1 MLDVPM
7 SLALGGV
14 MFEPKLLSRAL
25 FLMLLLG
32 LSEAHSQI
40 VMPSQLHETLDVEL
54 YSLRDEVTLYKGDPQ
69 ELLRLR
75 YRPDDVEPRVE
86 YTSQEHAVLRIRD
99 SYLFQEKLPDL
110 STMPEDQRKKYR
122 PDSQTWEVRISPAG
136 PTKFSLRCEEG
147 EGKFD
152 FTDFQVREVNIQG
165 EESRFDVEF
174 VRPNP
179 IVLENFITRVS
190 KGSLM
195 FRGFLDAR
203 AKEVALFVP
212 GSNCRVEI
220 KGHAFDGESKVIV
233 QGPPSRLHLVIS
245 RKIGLRVIGPA
256 AMLERFQSKHMVQRG
271 EELVSQSYDEARCRV
286 QLTIA
291 EEFPAFEVVWN

>member
-1 MLDVPM
+1 ML
-7 SLALGGV
+7 
-14 MFEPKLLSRAL
+14 EPKPLSRAL
-25 FLMLLLG
+25 FLVLVLG
-32 LSEAHSQI
+32 LSEARSQI

-86 YTSQEHAVLRIRD
+86 YASQEHAVLRIRD
-99 SYLFQEKLPDL
+99 SYLFQENLPDL
-110 STMPEDQRKKYR
+110 STMPEERRKKYQ

-152 FTDFQVREVNIQG
+152 FTDFQVQDVNIKG
-165 EESRFDVEF
+165 EESKFNIEF

-179 IVLENFITRVS
+179 IVLENFLARVS
-190 KGSLM
+190 KGSLQ
-195 FRGFLDAR
+195 FRGLLDAR
-203 AKEVALFVP
+203 AKEVAFFVP
-212 GSNCRVEI
+212 GSTCRVEI
-220 KGHAFDGESKVIV
+220 KGHEFEGESKVIV

-256 AMLERFQSKHMVQRG
+256 AMLQRFQAKHMSQKG
-271 EELVSQSYDEARCRV
+271 EEWVSQNYDKAPCRV

-291 EEFPAFEVVWN
+291 EEIPAFEVVWN